1 MQVRSTLENAQAL
14 IDDEIL
20 TIQNR
25 SADLGA
31 G

>member
-1 MQVRSTLENAQAL
+1 MQVRSAPENAQAL

-25 SADLGA
+25 NADLGA